1 MGGGA
6 RSVKFRSPWAVVG
19 VVAAAIVA
27 VNLGLRALD
36 QATRSPGG
44 PASSSFATAPEGV
57 AAYAELLRRFDRPV
71 VRLREPPRDTKLDPR
86 STLVLLDARPV
97 PAEDARA
104 IEDFLRAGGRLLHG
118 GEDPV
123 WLRAIDDAIPSWQP
137 TRVGRATAPPGA
149 EGLERVRSVEADGV
163 GLWRTTD
170 GVLLQTPAGALAIER
185 SLGQGEVVLLSTS
198 SPLQNRLLAEADNA
212 AFGLAAAGPVGRS
225 VVFAE
230 SYHGYGAA
238 SGLEA
243 IPSKWWWAFGGLC
256 LAALTFAFARGRRL
270 GPPELPGRELPPA
283 RVEFAEALAVQLAKT
298 RPRSEGVR
306 TARRLVRD
314 RLGRELRLP
323 PGAEDDTIRAAAA
336 SRGFDPELVESA
348 LGSGSGESELLAL
361 GSALRRL
368 EREEA
373 IA

>member
-1 MGGGA
+1 M
-6 RSVKFRSPWAVVG
+6 KFRSRWTVVG

-44 PASSSFATAPEGV
+44 PASSSFATAREGV

-71 VRLREPPRDTKLDPR
+71 VRLREPPRDTALDPG

-97 PAEDARA
+97 SPDDARA
-104 IEDFLRAGGRLLHG
+104 IEDFVRAGGRLLHA
-118 GEDPV
+118 GEDPG
-123 WLRAIDDAIPSWQP
+123 WLRAIDDEIPPWQP
-137 TRVGRATAPPGA
+137 IPVGRANAAPGA

-163 GLWRTTD
+163 GLWRTMD
-170 GVLLQTPAGALAIER
+170 DVLLETPDGALAIER
-185 SLGQGEVVLLSTS
+185 PLGQGEIVLLSTA

-238 SGLEA
+238 SGLDA
-243 IPSKWWWAFGGLC
+243 IPGKWWWAFGGLC

-306 TARRLVRD
+306 TARRLVRA
-314 RLGRELRLP
+314 RLARELRLP
-323 PGAEDDTIRAAAA
+323 PDANDETFRATAA
-336 SRGFDPELVESA
+336 SRGFDPELVDPA
-348 LGSGSGESELLAL
+348 LGSGSGEGELLAL
-361 GSALRRL
+361 GNALRRL

-373 IA
+373 VA